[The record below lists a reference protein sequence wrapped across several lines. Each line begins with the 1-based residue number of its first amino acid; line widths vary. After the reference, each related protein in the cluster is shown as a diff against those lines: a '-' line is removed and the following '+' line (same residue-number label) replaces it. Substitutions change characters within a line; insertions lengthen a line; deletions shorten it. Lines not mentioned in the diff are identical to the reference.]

1 MPELQ
6 LDTPVVKEK
15 LWIVY
20 EVVPEFP
27 GGLEKLQEFIHAN
40 LRPVKGAAGKRLI
53 LSFIVEKDGS
63 LTDIK
68 VARGIND
75 EADRE
80 AVRVIKL
87 SPKWKP
93 GHQAGKLMRVAYSI
107 PVLFN

>member
-1 MPELQ
+1 
-6 LDTPVVKEK
+6 V
-15 LWIVY
+15 
-20 EVVPEFP
+20 
-27 GGLEKLQEFIHAN
+27 
-40 LRPVKGAAGKRLI
+40 
-53 LSFIVEKDGS
+53 VEKDGS

-93 GHQAGKLMRVAYSI
+93 ASQAGKLMRVAYSI